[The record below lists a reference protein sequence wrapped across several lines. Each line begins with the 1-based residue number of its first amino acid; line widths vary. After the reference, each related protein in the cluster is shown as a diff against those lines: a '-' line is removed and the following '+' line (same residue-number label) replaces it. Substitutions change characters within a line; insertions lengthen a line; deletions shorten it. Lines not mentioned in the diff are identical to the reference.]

1 MKRRI
6 WIKNWN
12 LSLKSWKT
20 NKMKKLNFQ
29 KWYEEYKDDLKN
41 LYIKL
46 NHVLKSRDIEYKER
60 SFGLFCKLI
69 FSKSSKYG

>member
-1 MKRRI
+1 
-6 WIKNWN
+6 
-12 LSLKSWKT
+12 
-20 NKMKKLNFQ
+20 MKKLNFQ
-29 KWYEEYKDDLKN
+29 KWYEEYRDDLKN

-46 NHVLKSRDIEYKER
+46 NHVLKSKNIEYKER